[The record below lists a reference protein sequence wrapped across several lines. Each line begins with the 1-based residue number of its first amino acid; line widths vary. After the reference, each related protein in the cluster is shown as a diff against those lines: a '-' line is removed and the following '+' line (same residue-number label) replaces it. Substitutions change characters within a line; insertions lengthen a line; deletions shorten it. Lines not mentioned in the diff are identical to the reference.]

1 MAEVR
6 LANVNKVLISGRLTR
21 DAEVRYTPAGSPVC
35 TLPVAANRRFKGQ
48 DGDWKNETTYVNV
61 VVWDKLAER
70 AGQLAKKGAAVMVE
84 GRLQSRS
91 FETAEGG
98 RRSVIEIRAERVQFL
113 DRQSRESGEPGS
125 GEGAEE
131 DDGKDLNDAGG
142 EDELPF

>member
-1 MAEVR
+1 MADLR

-48 DGDWKNETTYVNV
+48 DGEWKNETTYINV
-61 VVWDKLAER
+61 VAWDRLAER
-70 AGQLAKKGAAVMVE
+70 AGQMAKKGAALMVE

-98 RRSVIEIRAERVQFL
+98 RRSVIEVRAERIQFL
-113 DRQSRESGEPGS
+113 DRQTKESEDSQAGEDS
-125 GEGAEE
+125 DQTDA
-131 DDGKDLNDAGG
+131 KDLDDAGG
-142 EDELPF
+142 DDQLPF

>member
-1 MAEVR
+1 MADLR
-6 LANVNKVLISGRLTR
+6 LANINKVLISGRLTR

-35 TLPVAANRRFKGQ
+35 TLPVAANRRYKGQ
-48 DGDWKNETTYVNV
+48 DGEWKNDTTYLNV

-70 AGQLAKKGAAVMVE
+70 AGQMAKKGVAVFVE

-91 FETAEGG
+91 FETAEGA

-113 DRQSRESGEPGS
+113 DRQARDSEDPRSIDD
-125 GEGAEE
+125 AEHAE
-131 DDGKDLNDAGG
+131 GKDLEDAGG

>member
-70 AGQLAKKGAAVMVE
+70 AGQVAKKGAAVMVE

-113 DRQSRESGEPGS
+113 DRQSREAGES
-125 GEGAEE
+125 QAGEAVEE
-131 DDGKDLNDAGG
+131 DEGKDFDDAGG

>member
-70 AGQLAKKGAAVMVE
+70 AGQLAKKGTAVMVE

-91 FETAEGG
+91 FETADGG

-113 DRQSRESGEPGS
+113 DKQSRESGES
-125 GEGAEE
+125 ATGEGAE
-131 DDGKDLNDAGG
+131 DDEGKDFDDAGG